1 MQPLIPIAAPGTD
14 SMNSLQERFVESRGA
29 PVLVDGK
36 EIVQMDRIRAD
47 RGTVRVSA
55 KAVCAGQ
62 GIALKAPTGS
72 ITLSNGRGIPLL
84 HIWFDPGLPLNATHA
99 FDCRDGELR
108 VWNIFR
114 TIHPNGVV
122 TEDAWTGN
130 AGMLIVNKQPLYRR
144 YRCSP
149 GTAVDF
155 DPQLDVTVEVIEA
168 R

>member
-1 MQPLIPIAAPGTD
+1 MIPIAVRGTE
-14 SMNSLQERFVESRGA
+14 SMNTLQERFVESRGA
-29 PVLVDGK
+29 PVVVDG
-36 EIVQMDRIRAD
+36 EEVVQMDRIRAD
-47 RGTVRVSA
+47 RGTVRVTA
-55 KAVCAGQ
+55 KVACAGQ

-72 ITLSNGRGIPLL
+72 ITLSDGRGVPLL
-84 HIWFDPGLPLNATHA
+84 HIWFDPGLPLIAAHD

-108 VWNIFR
+108 VWNISR
-114 TIHPNGVV
+114 TVHPNGVA

-130 AGMLIVNKQPLYRR
+130 AGMLIVQRQPLRRR